1 MSKLVA
7 KILRVAI
14 GLIVFLFGLLLLG
27 TSVLAALKLHN
38 DIDLS
43 LEGSMVAG
51 GILGLFCMGF
61 YFMWISYSIL
71 ILKKITAISMLIL
84 TSITSFFITFTF
96 CDLIKYLW
104 YKPEQDYG
112 FLSKTVLAILYITA
126 FVISYFLITKTLMNI
141 FSRGNDNI
149 SQR

>member
-7 KILRVAI
+7 KIFSIAI

-43 LEGSMVAG
+43 LEGSMVAV
-51 GILGLFCMGF
+51 GILFLFFAGF

-71 ILKKITAISMLIL
+71 ILKRITSTSMLIL
-84 TSITSFFITFTF
+84 TGITSLFITITF
-96 CDLIKYLW
+96 CEFIQYLW
-104 YKPEQDYG
+104 NKPEKGYS
-112 FLSKTVLAILYITA
+112 FLPKIVLAVLYITV
-126 FVISYFLITKTLMNI
+126 FVISYFVITKILMNI
-141 FSRGNDNI
+141 FRRGNDII
-149 SQR
+149 SHR